1 MDMLSISSF
10 GCGSSLGLSSSALIM
25 RGVAL
30 YTIAQCRPVCAI
42 FLRLLMHIVI
52 LQQALYT
59 SALLR

>member
-1 MDMLSISSF
+1 
-10 GCGSSLGLSSSALIM
+10 M

-59 SALLR
+59 IALLR

>member
-1 MDMLSISSF
+1 
-10 GCGSSLGLSSSALIM
+10 M

-30 YTIAQCRPVCAI
+30 YTIAQCRFVCAI
-42 FLRLLMHIVI
+42 FVLTEVCLLMLPDIHIVI